1 MKKATSKTQH
11 KCSLCGRQLKDA
23 GTEIAGLFFGPECA
37 ARAHVAANRLS
48 QLGYAAGSTRT
59 FALVPHGEE
68 GFTFCPETQSF
79 LQGGQQFGVKFI
91 RQMQPGTPPSVVLTV
106 SGASILEY
114 LKKAEPLSFRDIQA
128 DFAARL
134 KAQ

>member
-11 KCSLCGRQLKDA
+11 KCSLCGRQLKDS

-37 ARAHVAANRLS
+37 TKAHAAATRLN

-59 FALVPHGEE
+59 FTLVANGEE

-79 LQGGQQFGVKFI
+79 MQGGQQYGVKFL
-91 RQMQPGTPPSVVLTV
+91 RSMQPGTPPSVVLTV

-114 LKKAEPLSFRDIQA
+114 LKRAEPLSFRDIQA